1 LGPKRITET
10 DLGFHLKKAADGSD
24 GVPITCGGGDA
35 EMFLDDGVG
44 IEDAIG
50 LAATAMA

>member
-1 LGPKRITET
+1 M

-44 IEDAIG
+44 VEDAVG
-50 LAATAMA
+50 LATPAMA